1 MKISPIQQRDGSAC
15 GPTVIQMALKYF
27 GIKHSFRDIATV
39 SAYKKKDGLSN
50 TDLVDTLKKF
60 NLTVKEKA
68 NAEWGDLVR
77 YNNQKNVII
86 VSWMLNGYIGHFSVV
101 ESVGKKFI
109 QLADP
114 HAGSVVKMEKI
125 MFMRLWMDYDD
136 MWYPKKNTDIQLRWM
151 GIVSKKKAR
160 GR

>member
-1 MKISPIQQRDGSAC
+1 MKISPIKQRDDSAC

-27 GIKHSFRDIATV
+27 DIKHSFKDIATV

-50 TDLVDTLKKF
+50 TDLVETIKKF
-60 NLTVKEKA
+60 NLDVKEKT
-68 NAEWGDLVR
+68 NAKWSDLVQ

-86 VSWMLNGYIGHFSVV
+86 VSWMLDGYIGHFSVV
-101 ESVGKKFI
+101 ERVGKNFI

-114 HAGSVVKMEKI
+114 HTGTMVTMDKI

-136 MWYPKKNTDIQLRWM
+136 LWYPKKNTDIQLRWM
-151 GIVSKKKAR
+151 GIVAKKKVR
-160 GR
+160 SR